1 MLKRILI
8 LEDDL
13 EALSKIFEKLFR
25 LEKRHSIDI
34 SVVILS
40 EYTQAEKLNLS
51 DEKFDL
57 ILLDRDC
64 KAGGSF
70 HILDIKKFGADK
82 IIAISSVP
90 DYNEKLFDQ
99 GITKV
104 VQKTYNDLD
113 DFAERL
119 IKVIEKFFFT
129 IR

>member
-13 EALSKIFEKLFR
+13 EALAKIFERLFR

-34 SVVILS
+34 SVVVVS
-40 EYTQAEKLNLS
+40 EYTQAKRLNLNK
-51 DEKFDL
+51 DKFDL
-57 ILLDRDC
+57 VLLDRDC

-70 HILDIKKFGADK
+70 HIINIKELGPEK

-90 DYNEKLFDQ
+90 DYNEKLYKF

-104 VQKTYNDLD
+104 VQKTFNDLD
-113 DFAERL
+113 DFADRL
-119 IKVIEKFFFT
+119 IQVIEKT
-129 IR
+129 LS